1 MKIGL
6 ENSIERTKPATS
18 SKPRPPR
25 LGHRCVASA
34 ALLLAFIVLLAGT
47 AQAQTV
53 TRIDRLRP
61 NGNTSISTEVGGEFR
76 VRIAFSPSA
85 TGLESD
91 ELEITNGTVSSF
103 EQRVL
108 GLLNIWLVV
117 IAVDQSAST
126 VTVKV
131 PAGVVSTS
139 DGDNEAAEVTYTVVP
154 ALTATLT
161 TTATEPAISG
171 FRVTLTF
178 SESVEQ
184 PHGEVEANT
193 WRFDAQ
199 SDVRVTGP
207 SYDWHQRISNTEF
220 RYHWNSS
227 SIQNRSVGT
236 ITFSLPRN
244 MVATG
249 LNTDVWNSASS
260 IEIKI
265 GKRSV
270 SFDQA
275 TYSVDEGDGVEVKVV
290 LNADPLQTVV
300 IPLIATP
307 QGGADASDFS
317 GVPDDVTFNA
327 GETEQSFT
335 FSAADEY
342 IADEGESVK
351 LSFDTTDTSWPAI
364 IKKGSRAETTV
375 TIVDDTDTTPPV
387 LSTATVN
394 GTSLVLTYD
403 ETLDT
408 GSVPS
413 TGAYSVKVNGGSG
426 TAPANVA
433 ISGSAVTLTLATA
446 VTTGQTVTVSY
457 AVPTSNPVQNL
468 DRLDAEALTDQAV
481 TNNTGNDAATGAPTI
496 SGTAQVGQTLT
507 ASTSGIAD
515 ADGLTT
521 VIYRYQWIRVDG
533 GNETSLSGATSS
545 TYTLVST
552 DQGDKVK
559 VKVFF
564 TDDAGFSETLTSDA
578 YPASGTIEAA
588 EKKITTPTPRLGLFI
603 EGSPFLQALFRDVPA
618 GHDGTTAFTVLI
630 AFSERISTTAE
641 QMQQAVMVTGGTVTS
656 AQEVSGLGD
665 RWEITV
671 TPNSN
676 ADVSI
681 SLPATALCSAAGAI
695 CSSNDSKKLVVG
707 ISTSISRVPLTARF
721 EEVPAGHHSTTPF
734 ALQLAFSEPIDT
746 TAAALTQALTA
757 TNATITSVQQVDDR
771 SDLWEITL
779 TPNSNEAVSLSL
791 PPTAS
796 CDSDNAV
803 CTAGGWRLSAGI
815 AISIPRAPLT
825 AHFEEVPE
833 EHIGILFTLQLAFSE
848 PIGSTAATLR
858 QALTVTGGRMNSLQR
873 VEGRNDLWEIQIQPD
888 AADVSISLPQTTS
901 CDDEDAICTPEV
913 LSQSHPQENDA
924 QADIP
929 FSGYL
934 MPHTLDK
941 TGGEDQT
948 GPASTQLA
956 ESFVVVASDEEGA
969 AMADVIVTFTV
980 SAGGGML
987 SANTDADPCTFESSQ
1002 TSITAITDANGQAA
1016 TRLTLGS
1023 EAGTNTVDISVAGL
1037 EPEPFTATAT
1047 EQATPRTLTK
1057 VCGEDQ
1063 EGTVGELLAK
1073 PFVVFVSDENDAALA
1088 GVAVAF
1094 AVTAGG
1100 GTLSTTTETTNAD
1113 GYALTYLTLG
1123 SELGTNT
1130 VTATVEGLAPVTFT
1144 ATGQASPLASLFDAF
1159 QNGSGKLIAL
1169 PDHPQLAQN
1178 APNPFNSQTVLA
1190 YFLPVAG
1197 PVRLEVFSLTGQRVA
1212 VLRHGLQQ
1220 AGFHQHR
1227 WSGRDDAGRSVAS
1240 GLYLYRL
1247 VTDEVVLTR
1256 KLMLLR

>member
-6 ENSIERTKPATS
+6 ENSTERTKPATS
-18 SKPRPPR
+18 RRPRPPR

-34 ALLLAFIVLLAGT
+34 ALLLAFIVLLAGM

-85 TGLESD
+85 TGLERD
-91 ELEITNGTVSSF
+91 ELEVTNGTVSSF
-103 EQRVL
+103 EQGVL

-131 PAGVVSTS
+131 PAGVT
-139 DGDNEAAEVTYTVVP
+139 DAGDNPAAEVTYTVVP
-154 ALTATLT
+154 ALTGTLT

-178 SESVEQ
+178 SEAVEQ

-207 SYDWHQRISNTEF
+207 SYNWHERISASEY

-227 SIQNRSVGT
+227 RIENSSVGT
-236 ITFSLPRN
+236 IIFSLPRSV
-244 MVATG
+244 VAT
-249 LNTDVWNSASS
+249 DRDSDIWNLASS

-275 TYSVDEGDGVEVKVV
+275 TYSVDEGDAVEVKVV
-290 LNADPLQTVV
+290 LNADPLNTVE
-300 IPLIATP
+300 IPLVATP

-317 GVPDDVTFNA
+317 GVPNSVTFNA

-351 LSFDTTDTSWPAI
+351 ITFGTTLPAT
-364 IKKGSRAETTV
+364 IKRGSRAETTV

-426 TAPANVA
+426 TAPANVS

-468 DRLDAEALTDQAV
+468 DRLDAAALTDRAV

-588 EKKITTPTPRLGLFI
+588 DKEITTPTQRSGLFI
-603 EGSPFLQALFRDVPA
+603 QGSPFLQALFLNEPA

-630 AFSERISTTAE
+630 AFSERISATAE
-641 QMQQAVMVTGGTVTS
+641 HMQQAVMVTGGTVTS
-656 AQEVSGLGD
+656 ARETSGLGD

-681 SLPATALCSAAGAI
+681 SLPSPASCSDAGAI

-721 EEVPAGHHSTTPF
+721 DEVPAGHHSTTPF

-779 TPNSNEAVSLSL
+779 TPNSNDAVSLSL

-803 CTAGGWRLSAGI
+803 CTAGGWRLSEGI
-815 AISIPRAPLT
+815 AISIPRAALT
-825 AHFEEVPE
+825 ARLEEVPE
-833 EHIGILFTLQLAFSE
+833 GHIGILFTLQLAFSE
-848 PIGSTAATLR
+848 PIGSTAATLQ

-873 VEGRNDLWEIQIQPD
+873 VDGRNDLWEIQIQPD
-888 AADVSISLPQTTS
+888 AADVSISLPKTTS
-901 CDDEDAICTPEV
+901 CDDEGAICSQEV

-924 QADIP
+924 QASIP

-941 TGGEDQT
+941 TAGENQT
-948 GPASTQLA
+948 GPANTQLA
-956 ESFVVVASDEEGA
+956 ESFVVVASDEEGV

-987 SANTDADPCTFESSQ
+987 SANTDADPCTFESAKS
-1002 TSITAITDANGQAA
+1002 SITAITDANGQAT

-1023 EAGTNTVDISVAGL
+1023 EAGTNTVDITVAGL

-1047 EQATPRTLTK
+1047 EQTTPDMLAK

-1063 EGTVGELLAK
+1063 EGTVGERLAK
-1073 PFVVFVSDENDAALA
+1073 PFVVFLSDEDDAALA

-1100 GTLSTTTETTNAD
+1100 GTLLATTETTNAD
-1113 GYALTYLTLG
+1113 GYARTYLTLG

-1130 VTATVEGLAPVTFT
+1130 VTAPVEGLDPVTFT
-1144 ATGQASPLASLFDAF
+1144 ATGQASPLTSLFDAF
-1159 QNGSGKLIAL
+1159 LSGSGKLIAL
-1169 PDHPQLAQN
+1169 PDSPQLAQN

-1190 YFLPVAG
+1190 YFLPAAG

-1227 WSGRDDAGRSVAS
+1227 WDGRDYAGHSVAS